1 MRSTNFSGV
10 EGESNMAAIF
20 EAFRFK
26 QKDTFMHGLDPRTTF
41 FMAIVFSIVGMLFL
55 EIIPL
60 LIILLTMIPFIFLA
74 RSLRQ
79 WSKSLRGLA
88 LLAGFIL
95 IINTFFLT
103 FSFAVSTVLRL
114 IVLMTAFSLFFLT
127 VHPDD
132 FALALIQMR
141 IPYEFAFAFSMAV
154 RYVPTIATETETIR
168 DAQMSRGL
176 ELERGNVLQRV
187 RNYIP
192 ILIPII
198 VSSIRRALQVAE
210 SLESRAFGS
219 TTNRTSL
226 YELNLRKRDYTLI
239 VMSTL
244 LLVFTLYITFI
255 LRVQAPWL
263 LPDWFFWHLPL

>member
-1 MRSTNFSGV
+1 
-10 EGESNMAAIF
+10 MA
-20 EAFRFK
+20 
-26 QKDTFMHGLDPRTTF
+26 
-41 FMAIVFSIVGMLFL
+41 VCFSIIGMLFL
-55 EIIPL
+55 QIIPL
-60 LIILLTMIPFIFLA
+60 LIVFLSMAPFILLA
-74 RSLRQ
+74 RSTRQ
-79 WSKSLRGLA
+79 WFKSLQGLA
-88 LLAGFIL
+88 FLAGFIL
-95 IINTFFLT
+95 IINSFFIS

-114 IVLMTAFSLFFLT
+114 VVLMTAFSLFFLT

-132 FALALIQMR
+132 FALALIKMR

-176 ELERGNVLQRV
+176 ELESGNVLQRV

-219 TTNRTSL
+219 TAKRTSL
-226 YELNLRKRDYTLI
+226 YDLRLQKRDYAILFITAI
-239 VMSTL
+239 A
-244 LLVFTLYITFI
+244 LVFAFFVAFVIRIQFPY
-255 LRVQAPWL
+255 L
-263 LPDWFFWHLPL
+263 LPDWFFWGLPF

>member
-1 MRSTNFSGV
+1 
-10 EGESNMAAIF
+10 MAAIF
-20 EAFRFK
+20 QAFRFK
-26 QKDTFMHGLDPRTTF
+26 QKDTFIHRLDPRVTF
-41 FMAIVFSIVGMLFL
+41 FMAVSYSIIGMLFL

-60 LIILLTMIPFIFLA
+60 LIILFSMFPFIFLA
-74 RSLRQ
+74 RSVRQ
-79 WSKSLRGLA
+79 WSQSLRGLA
-88 LLAGFIL
+88 FLAGFIL
-95 IINTFFLT
+95 IINTYFLS

-114 IVLMTAFSLFFLT
+114 LVLMTAFSLFFLT

-132 FALALIQMR
+132 FALALIKLR
-141 IPYEFAFAFSMAV
+141 VPYEFAFAFSMAV

-176 ELERGNVLQRV
+176 ELERGNILQRV

-219 TTNRTSL
+219 TNTRTSL
-226 YELNLRKRDYTLI
+226 YELRFRKRDYAILVLTTLG
-239 VMSTL
+239 L
-244 LLVFTLYITFI
+244 LFAIYFRFFVRIQVPF
-255 LRVQAPWL
+255 L
-263 LPDWFFWHLPL
+263 LPDWFFWHFPF

>member
-1 MRSTNFSGV
+1 
-10 EGESNMAAIF
+10 MAAIF

-26 QKDTFMHGLDPRTTF
+26 QKDTFMHQLDPRTTF
-41 FMAIVFSIVGMLFL
+41 FMAISFSIIGMLFL
-55 EIIPL
+55 DIIPL
-60 LIILLTMIPFIFLA
+60 LLVLGVMLPFVFLA
-74 RSLRQ
+74 RSGKQ

-88 LLAGFIL
+88 ILVGFIL

-103 FSFAVSTVLRL
+103 FSFAVSTALRL
-114 IVLMTAFSLFFLT
+114 VVLMTAFSLFFLT

-132 FALALIQMR
+132 FALALIKLH

-176 ELERGNVLQRV
+176 ELERGNLLQKV

-219 TTNRTSL
+219 TATRTSL
-226 YELNLRKRDYTLI
+226 YELKLRRRDYAMISLTFFLLIATLF
-239 VMSTL
+239 VA
-244 LLVFTLYITFI
+244 LY
-255 LRVQAPWL
+255 LRIYVPGL
-263 LPDWFFWHLPL
+263 LPDWLFWRIPF

>member
-1 MRSTNFSGV
+1 
-10 EGESNMAAIF
+10 MAV
-20 EAFRFK
+20 
-26 QKDTFMHGLDPRTTF
+26 G
-41 FMAIVFSIVGMLFL
+41 FSIVGMLFL

-60 LIILLTMIPFIFLA
+60 LLVLLLMVPIIFLA
-74 RSLRQ
+74 KSLRQ
-79 WSKSLRGLA
+79 WSRSLRGLA
-88 LLAGFIL
+88 ILAGFIL
-95 IINTFFLT
+95 IINTFFIS

-114 IVLMTAFSLFFLT
+114 IVLMTAFSIFFLT

-132 FALALIQMR
+132 FALALIKMR

-176 ELERGNVLQRV
+176 ELEKGNVLQKV

-219 TTNRTSL
+219 TAARTSL
-226 YELNLRKRDYTLI
+226 YELRLRKRDVVMMVIACII
-239 VMSTL
+239 VTYA
-244 LLVFTLYITFI
+244 LYITLVI
-255 LRVQAPWL
+255 RTTAPWL

>member
-1 MRSTNFSGV
+1 
-10 EGESNMAAIF
+10 MAAIF

-26 QKDTFMHGLDPRTTF
+26 QKQTFMHSLDPRITF
-41 FMAIVFSIVGMLFL
+41 FMALCFSVIGMLFL

-60 LIILLTMIPFIFLA
+60 LLILLLMIPFIILA
-74 RSLRQ
+74 RSVRQ
-79 WSKSLRGLA
+79 WVKSLRGLA
-88 LLAGFIL
+88 FLAGFIL
-95 IINTFFLT
+95 IINTFFLS
-103 FSFAVSTVLRL
+103 FSFAISTVLRL
-114 IVLMTAFSLFFLT
+114 VVLMTAFSLFFLT

-132 FALALIQMR
+132 FALALIKMR
-141 IPYEFAFAFSMAV
+141 VPYEFAFAFSMAV

-176 ELERGNVLQRV
+176 ELERGNVVQKV

-219 TTNRTSL
+219 TAKRTSL
-226 YELNLRKRDYTLI
+226 YDLRLQKRDYALVLI
-239 VMSTL
+239 TTI
-244 LLVFTLYITFI
+244 LLVLAIYIAFI
-255 LRVQAPWL
+255 VRLQAPGL
-263 LPDWFFWHLPL
+263 LPYWFFWHFPL

>member
-1 MRSTNFSGV
+1 
-10 EGESNMAAIF
+10 MAAIF

-26 QKDTFMHGLDPRTTF
+26 QKDTFMHSLDPRTTF
-41 FMAIVFSIVGMLFL
+41 FMALSFSIIGMLFL
-55 EIIPL
+55 QIFPL
-60 LIILLTMIPFIFLA
+60 LLVLLTMLPFILKA
-74 RSLRQ
+74 KSTRQ
-79 WSKSLRGLA
+79 WAKSLQGLA
-88 LLAGFIL
+88 YLAGFIL
-95 IINTFFLT
+95 IINSFFIS

-114 IVLMTAFSLFFLT
+114 VVLMTAFSLFFLT

-132 FALALIQMR
+132 FALALIKMR

-176 ELERGNVLQRV
+176 ELERGNVLQKV

-219 TTNRTSL
+219 NVVRTSL
-226 YELNLRKRDYTLI
+226 YELRLRKRDYGLMLLTTLALI
-239 VMSTL
+239 
-244 LLVFTLYITFI
+244 FALYVAFI
-255 LRVQAPWL
+255 LRIQFPFL
-263 LPDWFFWHLPL
+263 LPDWFFWGFPF

>member
-1 MRSTNFSGV
+1 
-10 EGESNMAAIF
+10 MAAIF

-26 QKDTFMHGLDPRTTF
+26 QKATFMHSLDPRTTF
-41 FMAIVFSIVGMLFL
+41 FMAVSFSIIGMLFL
-55 EIIPL
+55 QIIPL
-60 LIILLTMIPFIFLA
+60 LLVFISMAPFILLA
-74 RSLRQ
+74 RSTRQ
-79 WSKSLRGLA
+79 WFKSLQGLA
-88 LLAGFIL
+88 ILAGFIL
-95 IINTFFLT
+95 IINSFFIS
-103 FSFAVSTVLRL
+103 FSFAISTVLRL
-114 IVLMTAFSLFFLT
+114 VVLMTAFSLFFLT

-132 FALALIQMR
+132 FALALIKMH

-176 ELERGNVLQRV
+176 ELERGNILQKV

-219 TTNRTSL
+219 TAKRTSL
-226 YELNLRKRDYTLI
+226 YDLSLRKRDYA
-239 VMSTL
+239 M
-244 LLVFTLYITFI
+244 LLVTTFALIFALYVAFVVRIQF
-255 LRVQAPWL
+255 PFL
-263 LPDWFFWHLPL
+263 LPDWFFWGLPF

>member
-1 MRSTNFSGV
+1 
-10 EGESNMAAIF
+10 MAAIF

-26 QKDTFMHGLDPRTTF
+26 HKHTFMHSLDPRTTF
-41 FMAIVFSIVGMLFL
+41 FMAISFSIVGMLFL
-55 EIIPL
+55 DIVPL
-60 LIILLTMIPFIFLA
+60 LLILLTMLPFIFLA
-74 RSLRQ
+74 RSLGQ

-88 LLAGFIL
+88 FLAGFIL

-114 IVLMTAFSLFFLT
+114 VVLMTAFSLFFLT

-132 FALALIQMR
+132 FALALIKMR
-141 IPYEFAFAFSMAV
+141 VPYEFAFAFSMAV
-154 RYVPTIATETETIR
+154 RYVPTIASETETIR

-176 ELERGNVLQRV
+176 ELERGNIIQKV

-219 TTNRTSL
+219 TAVRTSL
-226 YELNLRKRDYTLI
+226 YDVNLRKRDYAMI
-239 VMSTL
+239 L
-244 LLVFTLYITFI
+244 LSAAILFI
-255 LRVQAPWL
+255 GFYLAFFIRLQYPWL
-263 LPDWFFWHLPL
+263 LPEWFFWRFPL

>member
-1 MRSTNFSGV
+1 
-10 EGESNMAAIF
+10 MAAIF

-26 QKDTFMHGLDPRTTF
+26 QKDTFMHKLDPRTTF
-41 FMAIVFSIVGMLFL
+41 FMAVCFSIIGMLFL
-55 EIIPL
+55 QIFPL
-60 LIILLTMIPFIFLA
+60 LLVLLSMLPFVLLA
-74 RSLRQ
+74 RSTRQ
-79 WSKSLRGLA
+79 WFKSLQGLA
-88 LLAGFIL
+88 YLAGFIL
-95 IINTFFLT
+95 IINSFFIS

-114 IVLMTAFSLFFLT
+114 VVLMTAFSLFFLT

-132 FALALIQMR
+132 FALALIKMH

-176 ELERGNVLQRV
+176 ELERGNIFQRV

-219 TTNRTSL
+219 TTTRTSL
-226 YELNLRKRDYTLI
+226 YDLKLRKRDYSMMFLTTVALLFALYVAFI
-239 VMSTL
+239 V
-244 LLVFTLYITFI
+244 
-255 LRVQAPWL
+255 RVHFPFL
-263 LPDWFFWHLPL
+263 LPDWFFWGFPF

>member
-1 MRSTNFSGV
+1 MSSL
-10 EGESNMAAIF
+10 F
-20 EAFRFK
+20 EAFRFR
-26 QKDTFMHGLDPRTTF
+26 QKDTFMHRLDPRTTL
-41 FMAIVFSIVGMLFL
+41 FMAITFSILGLLFL
-55 EIIPL
+55 DIVPL
-60 LIILLTMIPFIFLA
+60 CLSLLLMLPFLAVA

-79 WSKSLRGLA
+79 WARSLKGLA
-88 LLAGFIL
+88 VLAGFIL
-95 IINTFFLT
+95 VINTLFTSL
-103 FSFAVSTVLRL
+103 SFAISTVLRL
-114 IVLMTAFSLFFLT
+114 VMLMTAFSVFFLT

-132 FALALIQMR
+132 FALALVKLR

-176 ELERGNVLQRV
+176 ELERGNLLQKV

-219 TTNRTSL
+219 TTERTSL
-226 YELNLRKRDYTLI
+226 YELSFRKSDVAMMVLA
-239 VMSTL
+239 TL
-244 LLVFTLYITFI
+244 LLAAGLYVAFVIRI
-255 LRVQAPWL
+255 IYPGL
-263 LPDWFFWHLPL
+263 LPFWFYWRLPL

>member
-1 MRSTNFSGV
+1 
-10 EGESNMAAIF
+10 MAAIF

-26 QKDTFMHGLDPRTTF
+26 QKDTFMHRLDPRTTF
-41 FMAIVFSIVGMLFL
+41 FMAVSFSIIGMLFL
-55 EIIPL
+55 QIIPL
-60 LIILLTMIPFIFLA
+60 LLILLSMLPFILLA
-74 RSLRQ
+74 RSTRQ
-79 WSKSLRGLA
+79 WFKSLQGLA
-88 LLAGFIL
+88 YLAGFIL
-95 IINTFFLT
+95 IINSFFIS
-103 FSFAVSTVLRL
+103 FSFALSTVFRL
-114 IVLMTAFSLFFLT
+114 VALMTAFSLFFLT

-132 FALALIQMR
+132 FALALIKMR

-176 ELERGNVLQRV
+176 ELERGNVIQKV

-219 TTNRTSL
+219 TATRTSL
-226 YELNLRKRDYTLI
+226 YDLRLRKRDYVMMLLTTLA
-239 VMSTL
+239 L
-244 LLVFTLYITFI
+244 AFALYVAFVIRIQF
-255 LRVQAPWL
+255 PFL
-263 LPDWFFWHLPL
+263 LPDWFFWGLPF

>member
-1 MRSTNFSGV
+1 VASL
-10 EGESNMAAIF
+10 F

-26 QKDTFMHGLDPRTTF
+26 QKNTFMHRLDPRTTLY
-41 FMAIVFSIVGMLFL
+41 MAVCFSILGMLFL
-55 EIIPL
+55 DIVPL
-60 LIILLTMIPFIFLA
+60 ILVLVAMFPFLALA

-79 WSKSLRGLA
+79 WAKSLRGLA
-88 LLAGFIL
+88 LLAAFIL
-95 IINTFFLT
+95 IINTLFISL
-103 FSFAVSTVLRL
+103 SFAISTVLRL

-132 FALALIQMR
+132 FALALIKLR
-141 IPYEFAFAFSMAV
+141 IPYDFAFAFSMAF

-176 ELERGNVLQRV
+176 ELERGNLIQKV
-187 RNYIP
+187 RNYLP

-219 TTNRTSL
+219 TKARTSL
-226 YELNLRKRDYTLI
+226 YELHLRKRDI
-239 VMSTL
+239 VMMVFTTL
-244 LLVFTLYITFI
+244 LVIYALYISLVI
-255 LRVQAPWL
+255 RVSAPWL
-263 LPDWFFWHLPL
+263 LPSWIYWNLPL

>member
-1 MRSTNFSGV
+1 
-10 EGESNMAAIF
+10 MAAIF

-26 QKDTFMHGLDPRTTF
+26 QKDTFMHSLDPRTTF
-41 FMAIVFSIVGMLFL
+41 FMAVCFSIIGMLFL

-60 LIILLTMIPFIFLA
+60 LLILLMMVPFIIFA
-74 RSLRQ
+74 RSIGQ
-79 WSKSLRGLA
+79 WTKSLRGLA
-88 LLAGFIL
+88 FLAGFIL
-95 IINTFFLT
+95 IINTFFLSL
-103 FSFAVSTVLRL
+103 SFAISTVLRL

-132 FALALIQMR
+132 FALALIKMR
-141 IPYEFAFAFSMAV
+141 VPYEFAFAFSMAV

-176 ELERGNVLQRV
+176 ELERGNILQKV

-219 TTNRTSL
+219 TTKRTSL
-226 YELNLRKRDYTLI
+226 YDIRLQKRDY
-239 VMSTL
+239 VMFLLTTTF
-244 LLVFTLYITFI
+244 LLVAIYIAFI
-255 LRVQAPWL
+255 VRLQAPWL

>member
-1 MRSTNFSGV
+1 
-10 EGESNMAAIF
+10 MAAIF

-26 QKDTFMHGLDPRTTF
+26 QKDTLMHRLDPRTTF
-41 FMAIVFSIVGMLFL
+41 FMAITFSIIGMLFL
-55 EIIPL
+55 EIVPL
-60 LIILLTMIPFIFLA
+60 LLILATMLPFILLA
-74 RSLRQ
+74 RSGRQ
-79 WSKSLRGLA
+79 WSKSLRGLGI
-88 LLAGFIL
+88 LAGFIL
-95 IINTFFLT
+95 IINTFFIT
-103 FSFAVSTVLRL
+103 FSFALSTVLRL
-114 IVLMTAFSLFFLT
+114 VVLMTAFSLFFLT

-132 FALALIQMR
+132 FALALIKLH

-176 ELERGNVLQRV
+176 ELERGNLLQKV

-219 TTNRTSL
+219 TATRTSL
-226 YELNLRKRDYTLI
+226 YDLNLRRSDYVMISLTLCF
-239 VMSTL
+239 L
-244 LLVFTLYITFI
+244 LFALFITFYV
-255 LRVQAPWL
+255 RVYAPAL
-263 LPDWFFWHLPL
+263 LPDWFFWHFPF

>member
-1 MRSTNFSGV
+1 
-10 EGESNMAAIF
+10 MAAIF

-26 QKDTFMHGLDPRTTF
+26 QKDTFMHRLDPRTTF
-41 FMAIVFSIVGMLFL
+41 YMAVGFSIIGMLFL
-55 EIIPL
+55 QIIPL
-60 LIILLTMIPFIFLA
+60 LIILLSMLPFIILA
-74 RSLRQ
+74 RSTRQ
-79 WSKSLRGLA
+79 WFRSLRGLA
-88 LLAGFIL
+88 YLAGFIL
-95 IINTFFLT
+95 IINSFFIS

-132 FALALIQMR
+132 FALALIKMH

-154 RYVPTIATETETIR
+154 RYVPTIASETETIR

-176 ELERGNVLQRV
+176 ELERGNVFQKV

-219 TTNRTSL
+219 TVTRTSL
-226 YELNLRKRDYTLI
+226 YELKLQKRDYSIMLITTL
-239 VMSTL
+239 VL
-244 LLVFTLYITFI
+244 AFVLYVTFI
-255 LRVQAPWL
+255 LRIHFPYL
-263 LPDWFFWHLPL
+263 LPEWFFWGFPF

>member
-1 MRSTNFSGV
+1 MS
-10 EGESNMAAIF
+10 AIF

-26 QKDTFMHGLDPRTTF
+26 HKDSFIHRLDPRTTL
-41 FMAIVFSIVGMLFL
+41 FMAIAFSILGMVFL

-60 LIILLTMIPFIFLA
+60 LLILGILLPFIVLA
-74 RSLRQ
+74 KSLRQ
-79 WSKSLRGLA
+79 WGRSLSGLA
-88 LLAGFIL
+88 FLGGFIL
-95 IINTFFLT
+95 VINTYFTT

-114 IVLMTAFSLFFLT
+114 VVLMTAFSLFFLT

-132 FALALIQMR
+132 FALALIKLH

-176 ELERGNVLQRV
+176 ELERGNLIQKV
-187 RNYIP
+187 RNYLP

-219 TTNRTSL
+219 TARRTSL
-226 YELNLRKRDYTLI
+226 YELQLSARDVVMMCLTLLI
-239 VMSTL
+239 VSL
-244 LLVFTLYITFI
+244 GLYVTFVI
-255 LRVQAPWL
+255 RIQAPFL
-263 LPDWFFWHLPL
+263 LPSWFFWRFPL

>member
-1 MRSTNFSGV
+1 
-10 EGESNMAAIF
+10 MAAIF

-26 QKDTFMHGLDPRTTF
+26 QKDTFMHSLDPRTTF
-41 FMAIVFSIVGMLFL
+41 FMAVSFSIIGMLFL
-55 EIIPL
+55 QITPL
-60 LIILLTMIPFIFLA
+60 LLVLFSMLPFIFLA
-74 RSLRQ
+74 RSTRQ
-79 WSKSLRGLA
+79 WFKSLKGLA
-88 LLAGFIL
+88 FLAGFIL
-95 IINTFFLT
+95 IINSFFIS
-103 FSFAVSTVLRL
+103 FSFAISTVFRL
-114 IVLMTAFSLFFLT
+114 VVLMTAFSLFFLT

-132 FALALIQMR
+132 FALALIKMR

-176 ELERGNVLQRV
+176 ELERGNIIQKV

-219 TTNRTSL
+219 SARRTSL
-226 YELNLRKRDYTLI
+226 YDLKLQKRDYAMMLI
-239 VMSTL
+239 TAL
-244 LLVFTLYITFI
+244 ALVFALYVAFV
-255 LRVQAPWL
+255 LRIQFPYL
-263 LPDWFFWHLPL
+263 LPEWFFWSFPF

>member
-1 MRSTNFSGV
+1 
-10 EGESNMAAIF
+10 MAAIF

-26 QKDTFMHGLDPRTTF
+26 QKDTFMHRLDPRTTF
-41 FMAIVFSIVGMLFL
+41 FMALSFSIIGMLFL
-55 EIIPL
+55 QIIPL
-60 LIILLTMIPFIFLA
+60 LIILLSMLPFILLA
-74 RSLRQ
+74 RSTRQ
-79 WSKSLRGLA
+79 WSRSLQGLA
-88 LLAGFIL
+88 YLAGFIL
-95 IINTFFLT
+95 IINSFFIS
-103 FSFAVSTVLRL
+103 FSFAVATVLRL
-114 IVLMTAFSLFFLT
+114 VVLMTAFSLFFLT

-132 FALALIQMR
+132 FALALIKMR

-176 ELERGNVLQRV
+176 ELERGNVFQRV

-219 TTNRTSL
+219 TAQRTSL
-226 YELNLRKRDYTLI
+226 YDLQLRKRDYGMMLLTTLALI
-239 VMSTL
+239 
-244 LLVFTLYITFI
+244 FTLYIALIVRIQF
-255 LRVQAPWL
+255 PYL
-263 LPDWFFWHLPL
+263 LPDWFFWSFPF